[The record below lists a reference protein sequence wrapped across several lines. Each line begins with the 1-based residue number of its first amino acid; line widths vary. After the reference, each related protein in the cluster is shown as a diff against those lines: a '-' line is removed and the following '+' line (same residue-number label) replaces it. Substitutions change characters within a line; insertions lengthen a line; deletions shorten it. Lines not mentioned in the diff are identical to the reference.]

1 LVALCAA
8 TSTPEKADLYIDDA
22 TDHALRRK
30 YYRDFASEQRAG
42 VMTDYAELVLKLQR
56 LERWISNLG
65 PAYQEKF
72 LPETY
77 QRDADTVG
85 RAAAAIE
92 ALVRGDDE

>member
-1 LVALCAA
+1 
-8 TSTPEKADLYIDDA
+8 
-22 TDHALRRK
+22 
-30 YYRDFASEQRAG
+30 
-42 VMTDYAELVLKLQR
+42 MTDYAELVRKLQR
-56 LERWISNLG
+56 LERWIGNLG

-92 ALVRGDDE
+92 ALVAELEE